1 MTNKTLNIIGVM
13 SGSSM
18 DGLDV
23 ALCKFSYHKKQI
35 HYNILKS
42 ETLSYSKNI
51 IQLLQNIRNTSS
63 EDFFEKDVIYGKWI
77 GKKIHHWIQKHH
89 LKVDTISIH
98 GHTAFHYP
106 EKGFSVQLGNAAQ
119 IASIC
124 QKPVIH
130 NFRNLDI
137 AFGGQ
142 GAPLVPIGDKLL
154 FHQYDACINIG
165 GIANIFIQK
174 NSTAF
179 DICIA
184 NLALNHFAEKLNFK
198 YDKNGHLARRGKVH
212 QHLLKKLNE
221 LKYLKLKPPKSLNRE
236 YFENDY
242 LNVIRQFKDLN
253 NYDIL
258 STLTEHIAFQIAQS
272 ISKPNIKN
280 VLITGGGALNN
291 YLIKRIMYYAPDKNI
306 VIPDKTL
313 VKFKEALIFA
323 LLGYLRILQIPN
335 NVPLA
340 TGAQKNICAGE
351 IVYI

>member
-1 MTNKTLNIIGVM
+1 
-13 SGSSM
+13 M

-23 ALCKFSYHKKQI
+23 ALCEFSYHKKQI

-63 EDFFEKDVIYGKWI
+63 EAFFEKDVIYGKWI

-119 IASIC
+119 IAAIC